1 MEAVRNDEV
10 DVICAWDVSRLGR
23 SLQHLI
29 ALLSDI
35 HAKDVDLY
43 LHQQGIDTTSPSGK
57 AMFSMMGVF
66 AEFERGMIRERVL
79 TGLERAK
86 TNGKRLG
93 RPPVL
98 APNVKDEVRTLRAQG
113 LSARQVAKRTGVS
126 HTSVLRLGV

>member
-1 MEAVRNDEV
+1 M

-79 TGLERAK
+79 AGLERAK

>member
-1 MEAVRNDEV
+1 
-10 DVICAWDVSRLGR
+10 
-23 SLQHLI
+23 
-29 ALLSDI
+29 
-35 HAKDVDLY
+35 
-43 LHQQGIDTTSPSGK
+43 
-57 AMFSMMGVF
+57 MMGVF

-79 TGLERAK
+79 AGLERAK

-98 APNVKDEVRTLRAQG
+98 SPNVKDEVRTLRAQG

>member
-1 MEAVRNDEV
+1 
-10 DVICAWDVSRLGR
+10 
-23 SLQHLI
+23 
-29 ALLSDI
+29 
-35 HAKDVDLY
+35 
-43 LHQQGIDTTSPSGK
+43 
-57 AMFSMMGVF
+57 MGVF

-79 TGLERAK
+79 AGLERAK
-86 TNGKRLG
+86 ADGKRLG

>member
-1 MEAVRNDEV
+1 M

-79 TGLERAK
+79 AGLERAK
-86 TNGKRLG
+86 ADGKRLG